1 MDYQEIQKKIGEL
14 QASGLYNEAQ
24 LEILKYAFF
33 RFPNQDISFLVD
45 YRIPASYME
54 IYIKLL
60 SEKVNVEKYI
70 TEGWHQYGYEPK
82 ALYFLIFFHSKGI
95 DIQGIDKTASG
106 EEVKEIL
113 NARADLKQLNSLY
126 EKSSMEK
133 RKLELLKSIGFD
145 KQAESFFL
153 RQGEKNDISMFL
165 NPKFRAFSLEQIKY
179 LFSIVSTG
187 QSIENIANPSLNV
200 EEMRNIMLKS
210 RESLEF
216 LNEIQ
221 GDIEQRKS
229 GR

>member
-1 MDYQEIQKKIGEL
+1 MDYQEIQKKISAL
-14 QASGLYNEAQ
+14 QSSGLYNGKQ

-33 RFPNQDISFLVD
+33 RFSNQDISFLVD

-54 IYIKLL
+54 IYVKLF

-82 ALYFLIFFHSKGI
+82 ALYFLIFYHSKGI
-95 DIQGIDKTASG
+95 DIQGIDKTTSV

-113 NARADLKQLNSLY
+113 NARTDLKHLNSLY
-126 EKSSMEK
+126 EKSSVEK
-133 RKLELLKSIGFD
+133 EELELLKSINFN
-145 KQAESFFL
+145 KQVECFFL

-165 NPKFRAFSLEQIKY
+165 DPKFRAFSLEQIKY
-179 LFSIVSTG
+179 LFSIASTG

-221 GDIEQRKS
+221 DDIEQRKS